1 MKKIILLMLLAF
13 TSTTYANEYDDKAN
27 EYINLIDQICD
38 NIYSKM
44 PNEDLHLLLKERSDV
59 LLREILDAQ
68 KAAHEITKTALG
80 TTQNEMLVD
89 QYKKN
94 SNLYIQ
100 NLHNSKYSTPPVTPQ
115 LIDPF
120 ANKKFINI
128 NKSFNNIHKN
138 FEKMRIYKS
147 KKSDERMSIIM
158 QKTKA
163 AMKSETFH
171 DEDFMIKY
179 ASYFWIF

>member
-44 PNEDLHLLLKERSDV
+44 PNEELHLLLKERSDT
-59 LLREILDAQ
+59 LLKEMLNA
-68 KAAHEITKTALG
+68 TKTTLKTASLS
-80 TTQNEMLVD
+80 NEMAVD
-89 QYKKN
+89 QFTEDG
-94 SNLYIQ
+94 NLYIQ
-100 NLHNSKYSTPPVTPQ
+100 NLRNSKYSAYPAAPQLVTPFENQ
-115 LIDPF
+115 QY
-120 ANKKFINI
+120 
-128 NKSFNNIHKN
+128 KSISNNL
-138 FEKMRIYKS
+138 EKMRIYKS